1 MRRTQGVSWTAFK
14 LSLVGQPPGPDC
26 ASPFL
31 QGWGFLPSSLREMPP
46 FFHRRTYQLSHH
58 SRGPSGLAPNL
69 QTFVAMVGSGQSP
82 GIKPAGDKARL
93 HSLYPIPFLLLL
105 TSRRL
110 SPSPLYPVPTLPYPV
125 SLPAEPATC
134 LTLSTL
140 HLFLGSDRGRTGKQP
155 WPPSWRNWPE
165 RSILWGAVSLILFF

>member
-1 MRRTQGVSWTAFK
+1 MSWTSFK

-31 QGWGFLPSSLREMPP
+31 QGWEFLPSSLREMPP
-46 FFHRRTYQLSHH
+46 FFPRRTYQLSHH

-69 QTFVAMVGSGQSP
+69 QTFVAMVRSGQSP

-93 HSLYPIPFLLLL
+93 HSLYPILFLLLL
-105 TSRRL
+105 ASRRL

-140 HLFLGSDRGRTGKQP
+140 HLFQGSDGK
-155 WPPSWRNWPE
+155 NWE
-165 RSILWGAVSLILFF
+165 AALASQLAELARKKYFVGSC